1 MGRRSPQ
8 GAELPRQRIQTFEN
22 VVPKGLS
29 SRVRLRQILLHWLD
43 ARNCAGH
50 LRCGFLP
57 TARPV
62 AARYDT
68 WTVDIGYPAANHY
81 IVTRHYDKPK
91 SITPCSLITVL
102 KTGMHGRPFQL
113 RHRVRLDRFAN
124 EDAKAF
130 KKRQDAAQAREQP
143 FFDQVVPPGSAI
155 IMTLE
160 ANLLS
165 QHAVPAVPEAGP
177 SGSLVFRT
185 ITERVFGV
193 AGAAPKRRRVR

>member
-1 MGRRSPQ
+1 MWFQKGY
-8 GAELPRQRIQTFEN
+8 PRECGYVKYYYIGWTRGIAPATSD
-22 VVPKGLS
+22 VASCP
-29 SRVRLRQILLHWLD
+29 LL
-43 ARNCAGH
+43 A
-50 LRCGFLP
+50 
-57 TARPV
+57 PV

-160 ANLLS
+160 ANLLT

-185 ITERVFGV
+185 ITERLFGV
-193 AGAAPKRRRVR
+193 AGAAPKRRRMD